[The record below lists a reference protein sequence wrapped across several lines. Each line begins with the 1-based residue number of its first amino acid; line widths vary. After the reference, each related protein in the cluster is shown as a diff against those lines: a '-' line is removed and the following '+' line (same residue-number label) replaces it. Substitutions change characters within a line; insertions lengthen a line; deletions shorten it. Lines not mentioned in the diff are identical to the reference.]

1 MVMSLLEPI
10 FQRIYFSENRTSDRD
25 FLGPWVNQG
34 NRKIMRTSWNW
45 LKICDEKREE
55 EIGVRVAY
63 LWFQHLLFLLCTFLY
78 PPTSLY
84 DFDIYYLNLITFNYK
99 ALQRG
104 AIGSNA
110 DTASLR
116 ASR

>member
-1 MVMSLLEPI
+1 M
-10 FQRIYFSENRTSDRD
+10 RIPDWS
-25 FLGPWVNQG
+25 
-34 NRKIMRTSWNW
+34 
-45 LKICDEKREE
+45 KICDQRIEN
-55 EIGVRVAY
+55 EIGIRVAY
-63 LWFQHLLFLLCTFLY
+63 LWFQHLLFLLCIFLY

-84 DFDIYYLNLITFNYK
+84 DFVMFCLNLITFNSK